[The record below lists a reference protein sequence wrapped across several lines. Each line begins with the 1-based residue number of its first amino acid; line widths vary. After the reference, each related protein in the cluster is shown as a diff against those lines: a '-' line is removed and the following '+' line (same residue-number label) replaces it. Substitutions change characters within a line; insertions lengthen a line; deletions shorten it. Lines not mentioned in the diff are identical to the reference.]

1 LSRNTFVHRAGDA
14 HAVRPADR
22 SAREDQGL
30 RVARALQ
37 YVVSEIGEM
46 NHSALGRATGILKA
60 VSHPARL
67 RVLAMLR
74 SGGLC
79 VCQVAAAMGSPVST
93 VSEHLGELKRAGLVL
108 ERRDGRWVSYR
119 LSGEASPLLGHIW
132 GLIGGDPLVRQ
143 EERLVRRLR
152 RLPVA
157 ELCDAGLDLA
167 KFGLRP
173 AS

>member
-1 LSRNTFVHRAGDA
+1 
-14 HAVRPADR
+14 
-22 SAREDQGL
+22 
-30 RVARALQ
+30 LQ
-37 YVVSEIGEM
+37 YDIPEIGEM
-46 NHSALGRATGILKA
+46 NPGPLGHTTGILKA
-60 VSHPARL
+60 LSHPARL

-93 VSEHLGELKRAGLVL
+93 VSEHLGALRRAGLVL
-108 ERRDGRWVSYR
+108 ERRDGKWVSYS
-119 LSGEASPLLGHIW
+119 LAAEASHLLDHIW
-132 GLIGGDPLVRQ
+132 CLIGSDPLVCQ

-167 KFGLRP
+167 RFGLKP